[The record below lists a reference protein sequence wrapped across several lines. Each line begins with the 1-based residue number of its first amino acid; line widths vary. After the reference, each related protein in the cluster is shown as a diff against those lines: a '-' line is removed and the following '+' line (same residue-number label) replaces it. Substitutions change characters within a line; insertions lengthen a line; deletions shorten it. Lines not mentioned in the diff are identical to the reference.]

1 MASYDDLGV
10 VGCAAPIGIRHELR
24 LLVARPDLAE
34 RCGHDP
40 RAYMGYRRVV
50 YTAYTEYKHNNDREQ
65 EHGHARCPLRQLYC
79 RSREL

>member
-1 MASYDDLGV
+1 VAFYDDLGV

-34 RCGHDP
+34 RRGHEP

-50 YTAYTEYKHNNDREQ
+50 YTAYTEYK
-65 EHGHARCPLRQLYC
+65 
-79 RSREL
+79 